1 VVNVGVPTG
10 LAAYRPTVTDPA
22 PPVPVI
28 VMEPLVLVELTTAG
42 ADPVLVPVLQLD
54 RLVQVLPVLPVV
66 NVKLSAG
73 EFAAE

>member
-1 VVNVGVPTG
+1 M
-10 LAAYRPTVTDPA
+10 AAYRPTVTDPA

-28 VMEPLVLVELTTAG
+28 VIEPLALVELATAG
-42 ADPVLVPVLQLD
+42 ADPVLVPVVQLD
-54 RLVQVLPVLPVV
+54 RLVQGLELPVV